1 MRFLI
6 LLLVVGCG
14 SVVRQ
19 GLHKP
24 TVFLPL
30 TSPSSPPSLPSEL
43 LNDEATRTAL
53 QKAFFISPG
62 DRIRIKVVGHSDLE
76 VEAVVPANGEIS
88 FPGAGRI
95 KVVGRSPQQIENS
108 IATVLRGKEF
118 VDPQVVV
125 TITSLAPRRVFILGA
140 VKRPGGYETLLARPL
155 TLVRLVALAGGFLDA
170 ADKERILLLR
180 RTHSAEKR
188 YAIPFSTL
196 HSRDKNAKDILL
208 LPGDVVIVRER
219 QKVYVLGSVASPG
232 GYVAKPGLRLTHAL
246 ALAGGL
252 TRLADPSRVR
262 LIRRLEN
269 GSVRIAVVDID
280 HVFEGKVSDV
290 VVQPGDV
297 IFVPESLF

>member
-6 LLLVVGCG
+6 LLLVVGCS
-14 SVVRQ
+14 SVVKQ

-24 TVFLPL
+24 TVSLPL
-30 TSPSSPPSLPSEL
+30 THPSSPPPLPSEL
-43 LNDEATRTAL
+43 LNDKATQTAL
-53 QKAFFISPG
+53 QKAFLISPG
-62 DRIRIKVVGHSDLE
+62 DRIQIKVVGHSDLE

-88 FPGAGRI
+88 FPRAGRI

-108 IATVLRGKEF
+108 IATALRGKEF

-170 ADKERILLLR
+170 ADKEVLLLLR
-180 RTHSAEKR
+180 RTPSGEKR

-196 HSRDKNAKDILL
+196 HSGKKNGSDILL
-208 LPGDVVIVRER
+208 LPGDVVIVREQ

-232 GYVAKPGLRLTHAL
+232 GYVVEPRLRLTHVL

-252 TRLADPSRVR
+252 TRLADPKRVR
-262 LIRRLEN
+262 LIRRLKN
-269 GSVRIAVVDID
+269 GSVRIAVVDINQ
-280 HVFEGKVSDV
+280 VFEGKVSDV

>member
-14 SVVRQ
+14 SVVKQ

-24 TVFLPL
+24 TISLPL

-43 LNDEATRTAL
+43 LNDKATQAAL
-53 QKAFFISPG
+53 QKAFLISPG
-62 DRIRIKVVGHSDLE
+62 DRIQIKVVGHSDLK

-88 FPGAGRI
+88 FPRAGRI
-95 KVVGRSPQQIENS
+95 KVVGRSPQQIESS
-108 IATVLRGKEF
+108 IATALRGKEF

-125 TITSLAPRRVFILGA
+125 TVTSFVPRRVFILGA

-170 ADKERILLLR
+170 ADKEVLLLLR
-180 RTHSAEKR
+180 RTPSGEER
-188 YAIPFSTL
+188 YAIPFGAL
-196 HSRDKNAKDILL
+196 HSREKNGRDILL
-208 LPGDVVIVRER
+208 LPGDVVIVREQ

-232 GYVAKPGLRLTHAL
+232 GYVAEPGLRLTHVL

-252 TRLADPSRVR
+252 TRLADPKRVR
-262 LIRRLEN
+262 LIRRLKN
-269 GSVRIAVVDID
+269 GSVRIAVVDINQ
-280 HVFEGKVSDV
+280 VFEGEVSDV

>member
-14 SVVRQ
+14 SVVKQ

-24 TVFLPL
+24 TISLPL

-43 LNDEATRTAL
+43 LNDKATQAAL
-53 QKAFFISPG
+53 QKAFLISPG
-62 DRIRIKVVGHSDLE
+62 DRIQIKVVGHSDLK

-88 FPGAGRI
+88 FPRAGRI
-95 KVVGRSPQQIENS
+95 KVVGRSPQQIESS
-108 IATVLRGKEF
+108 IATALRGKEF

-125 TITSLAPRRVFILGA
+125 TVTSFVPRRVFILGA

-170 ADKERILLLR
+170 ADKEVLLLLR
-180 RTHSAEKR
+180 RTPSGEER
-188 YAIPFSTL
+188 YAIPFGAL
-196 HSRDKNAKDILL
+196 HSREKNGRDILL
-208 LPGDVVIVRER
+208 LPGDVVIVREQ

-232 GYVAKPGLRLTHAL
+232 GYVAEPGLRLTHVL

-252 TRLADPSRVR
+252 TRLADPKRVR
-262 LIRRLEN
+262 LIRRLKN
-269 GSVRIAVVDID
+269 GSVRIAVVDINQ
-280 HVFEGKVSDV
+280 VFEGKVSDV